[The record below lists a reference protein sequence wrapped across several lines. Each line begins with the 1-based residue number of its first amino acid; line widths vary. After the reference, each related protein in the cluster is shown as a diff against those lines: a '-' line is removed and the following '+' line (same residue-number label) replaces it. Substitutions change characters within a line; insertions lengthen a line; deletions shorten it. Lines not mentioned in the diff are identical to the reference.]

1 MGLCGNNVELFSCR
15 GLARLAEPFQ
25 GEDLPNTACTRLV
38 GVCAFFG
45 SLRGLKLV
53 PVKWRC
59 LVPPT
64 SG

>member
-1 MGLCGNNVELFSCR
+1 MYSLFQNTSVNYPVMF
-15 GLARLAEPFQ
+15 GPIKKTP
-25 GEDLPNTACTRLV
+25 PNTACTRLV
-38 GVCAFFG
+38 GVCAFSG
-45 SLRGLKLV
+45 SFRGLELV